1 MRPEGRN
8 VKIFLYF
15 ARTYT
20 WHTSVM
26 VLCLVLAGFAE
37 GLGLSSALPLIG
49 SVEGGSGGEQPPL
62 ARTMRDLLGS
72 LGLRPELGTLLAL
85 IALGFTL
92 KAVLL
97 LFANKRVGYTVAR
110 AATDL
115 RLELLRALLRSRW
128 SYYTR
133 LPVGSVSNAV
143 ATEADRASQSYL
155 FLAQMCAE
163 LVATVVYAS
172 FALAVSWRATL
183 VAALGGGISLLLL
196 NALVRLALRAGTRQT
211 KVLKLMLARLNDA
224 MQSVKLLK
232 ATAREDAVGP
242 LLEGDTERLNRA
254 LRKRVFS
261 KEALIALQ
269 EPILVLFVTGYLYF
283 AVARWNMPIGSVLVL
298 IYLFVQVIRG
308 LNKSQR
314 KYQVMLSEGSALWS
328 IREMIDQAHAHAE
341 PKGGTAQPTLE
352 RGIELEHVTVDYGG
366 PRVLED
372 LTLEIPAG
380 GVTAIIGGSGT
391 GKSTLTDLLTGLIQ
405 PQSGLVKIDGVPLPE
420 LDLSRWRRMIG
431 YVPQEILVMHDSV
444 RVNVTLGDPS
454 LSDADVERALQ
465 EAGALEFV
473 ARLPEGLATSMGER
487 GTLFSGG
494 QRQRIAIARALVH
507 RPKLLIL
514 DEATAALDPVTE
526 AAVWEAVARLRGKTT
541 VVAISHQ
548 PALAGVA
555 DRIYRIEDLRA
566 APVAPPFPRPAAAVG
581 GA

>member
-1 MRPEGRN
+1 MK
-8 VKIFLYF
+8 VFLYF

-26 VLCLVLAGFAE
+26 VLCLVLGGFAE

-49 SVEGGSGGEQPPL
+49 SVEGPSGAEQPPL
-62 ARTMRDLLGS
+62 AQTVRELLGY
-72 LGLRPELGTLLAL
+72 LGLRADLGTLLAL

-97 LFANKRVGYTVAR
+97 LFANKRVGYTVAL

-115 RLELLRALLRSRW
+115 RLDLLRALLGTRW

-133 LPVGSVSNAV
+133 LPVGTVSNAI

-155 FLAQMCAE
+155 YLAQMCAE

-172 FALAVSWRATL
+172 FALAVSWRAAL
-183 VAALGGGISLLLL
+183 VAALGGGISLILL
-196 NALVRLALRAGTRQT
+196 NALVRLALRAGARQT
-211 KVLKLMLARLNDA
+211 KVLKLMLARLTDA
-224 MQSVKLLK
+224 MQTVKLLK

-242 LLEGDTERLNRA
+242 LLEGDTQRLNRA

-269 EPILVLFVTGYLYF
+269 EPILVLFATGYLYV
-283 AVARWNMPIGSVLVL
+283 AVSQWNMPIGSVLVL
-298 IYLFVQVIRG
+298 IFLFVQVIRG

-314 KYQVMLSEGSALWS
+314 KYQVMVSEASALWS
-328 IREMIDQAHAHAE
+328 IREMIDQAHAQAE

-352 RGIELEHVTVDYGG
+352 RGIALEHVTVDYGG

-380 GVTAIIGGSGT
+380 CITAIIGGSGT

-405 PQSGLVKIDGVPLPE
+405 PQSGCVKIDGAPLPE
-420 LDLSRWRRMIG
+420 LDLIRWRRMIG
-431 YVPQEILVMHDSV
+431 YVPQEILVLHDSV
-444 RVNVTLGDPS
+444 RVNVTLGDPE

-473 ARLPEGLATSMGER
+473 AKLPEGLATSMGER

-507 RPKLLIL
+507 RPRLLIL
-514 DEATAALDPVTE
+514 DEATAALDPITE
-526 AAVWEAVARLRGKTT
+526 AGVWEAVARLRGKTT

-548 PALAGVA
+548 PALADVA

-566 APVAPPFPRPAAAVG
+566 APVAPPFPRSAAAVG